1 VDKKHRTGGNAVFYL
16 SVQPDLIATIA
27 TQLRENG
34 LVTETAAAWRRLIIE
49 KPFGHDLA
57 SARELNATLVAALPE
72 KQIYR
77 IDHYLGKETAQNL
90 LVFRLGNS
98 MVEPIWNRRYID
110 RVEITM
116 AETIG
121 IEGRGAFYEKVG
133 AFRDVMQNHLF
144 MLLALVA
151 VEPPT
156 SLVGEAVRNEKA
168 KLLENMRL
176 LKPEEVLRDTVR
188 GQYGPGKMAGKSVV
202 GYREEP
208 NVSPVSKIET
218 FAAVKRWV
226 DNWRWAGVP
235 FYLRCGKRLPR
246 HVTEIMI
253 RFESPPLSL
262 FGGTECDALGTKP
275 AGDAYSARGRNH
287 PPDAGQDVRPDDPHA
302 SRGTRL

>member
-121 IEGRGAFYEKVG
+121 IEGRGAFYEKAG

-188 GQYGPGKMAGKSVV
+188 GQ
-202 GYREEP
+202 
-208 NVSPVSKIET
+208 
-218 FAAVKRWV
+218 
-226 DNWRWAGVP
+226 
-235 FYLRCGKRLPR
+235 
-246 HVTEIMI
+246 
-253 RFESPPLSL
+253 
-262 FGGTECDALGTKP
+262 
-275 AGDAYSARGRNH
+275 
-287 PPDAGQDVRPDDPHA
+287 
-302 SRGTRL
+302 